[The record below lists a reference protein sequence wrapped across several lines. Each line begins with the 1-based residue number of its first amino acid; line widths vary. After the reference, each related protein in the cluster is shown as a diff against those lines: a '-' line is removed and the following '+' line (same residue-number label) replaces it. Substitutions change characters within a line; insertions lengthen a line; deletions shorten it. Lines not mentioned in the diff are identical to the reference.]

1 MSSSHTLTLGLE
13 GEGEDIYIY
22 IFCSRDWRLGKE
34 ETR

>member
-1 MSSSHTLTLGLE
+1 MSSSHTLTLGLG
-13 GEGEDIYIY
+13 GEGEDIY

>member
-13 GEGEDIYIY
+13 GEGEGVYIY
-22 IFCSRDWRLGKE
+22 ICSRDWRLGKE